1 MSLIVRDATRQPRR
15 RGKAARLLVLPTMFL
30 AFALILTACGA
41 GTPTATTGTSSGSSA
56 STAPTASSAP
66 KASAAASS
74 APIATTA
81 ASSAP
86 KATTAA
92 SNAPA
97 VTRTTA
103 SIAAT
108 ATRPAG
114 SASPSVG
121 ANATPNTSINITG
134 KQGDADTLNGA
145 GSTFVQV
152 LFSKWFDEY
161 SKLTGV
167 KVNYQ
172 GNGSGAGKK
181 AITDQT
187 VDFAASDA
195 FMTDKE
201 LTAAQAKCG
210 ATILHFPIA
219 LGAVVVT
226 YNVPGLET
234 TKLKMDGDLI
244 AGIFL
249 GDITKW
255 NDQKIKDQ
263 NPGVNLPNT
272 DIVTVHRSDGS
283 GTTDIFTSYLTA
295 VSSKWASGPKSG
307 TTVNWP
313 SGIGANG
320 NAGVAGELKN
330 NPNSIGYV
338 ELAYAN
344 QQKLPVADL
353 KNKTGKYVAPSNAGV
368 TAAAQ
373 QFAPTAP
380 PDLRLKIVNADGA
393 DSYPIA
399 GMTWVLV
406 CPKQTD
412 QAKAVALTRMLW
424 WGLHNGQSYNEGLDY
439 AKVPDSFVVRE
450 EQFINQITV
459 NGQKAF
465 PGK

>member
-1 MSLIVRDATRQPRR
+1 M
-15 RGKAARLLVLPTMFL
+15 
-30 AFALILTACGA
+30 
-41 GTPTATTGTSSGSSA
+41 
-56 STAPTASSAP
+56 
-66 KASAAASS
+66 
-74 APIATTA
+74 
-81 ASSAP
+81 
-86 KATTAA
+86 
-92 SNAPA
+92 
-97 VTRTTA
+97 
-103 SIAAT
+103 
-108 ATRPAG
+108 
-114 SASPSVG
+114 
-121 ANATPNTSINITG
+121 
-134 KQGDADTLNGA
+134 
-145 GSTFVQV
+145 
-152 LFSKWFDEY
+152 LFSKWFDDY
-161 SKLTGV
+161 SKLTNV
-167 KVNYQ
+167 NINYQ

-195 FMTDKE
+195 FMTDQE
-201 LTAAQAKCG
+201 LKDAQAKCG
-210 ATILHFPIA
+210 DTILHFPIA

-226 YNVPGLET
+226 YNVPGLEN

-244 AGIFL
+244 AGIFS
-249 GDITKW
+249 GTITKW

-263 NPGVNLPNT
+263 NPGVNLPNN
-272 DIVTVHRSDGS
+272 DIIVVHRSDGS
-283 GTTDIFTSYLTA
+283 GTTDIFTSYLSA
-295 VSSKWASGPKSG
+295 VSSSWASGPKSG

-313 SGIGANG
+313 TGIGASG

-353 KNKTGKYVAPSNAGV
+353 KNKAGQYVTPSNAGV

-393 DSYPIA
+393 ASYPIS

-412 QAKAVALTRMLW
+412 QAKAIALTRMLW
-424 WGLHNGQSYNEGLDY
+424 WGLHDGQSQNEGLDY
-439 AKVPDSFVVRE
+439 AKVPNSFVVRE